1 MSTKA
6 FSDEVSK
13 LLPIL
18 RALSDRDAL
27 RILLEASKGLPSG
40 LEAPRSLGMTKRRY
54 YMRLK
59 ELVDLGLLKK
69 KEDSYCPTV
78 IGKVATRV
86 LYEELLKVLPHAQI
100 LENLSDLG
108 LNSFENIRKLMPE
121 LSRDEAFS
129 LSHILEPR
137 VTMDIIT
144 RYDDLVAKVCKEIEN
159 ANSSLLFASKYLDLS
174 VSKSLLDI
182 QEKNITM
189 YILVEFDLSEVL
201 SFMRN
206 FLTHFRLSASALKL
220 LSSGKVSFR
229 KGSVPMSFLIVNGK
243 RCLLELLPQSKEFEI
258 AILVDDKRLID
269 RMTGIFW
276 KSWGRSTPI
285 TPSIMEAVKGI
296 SPS

>member
-18 RALSDRDAL
+18 RALSDKDSL
-27 RILLEASKGLPSG
+27 RILLEASKGLPTG
-40 LEAPRSLGMTKRRY
+40 LEAPRILGMTKRRY

-69 KEDSYCPTV
+69 KEDSYRPTV
-78 IGKVATRV
+78 IGKFATRV

-108 LNSFENIRKLMPE
+108 LNSFENIAKLMPE

-144 RYDDLVAKVCKEIEN
+144 RYDDLIAKVCKEIEN

-174 VSKSLLDI
+174 VSKSLL
-182 QEKNITM
+182 EGLNNNITLHA
-189 YILVEFDLSEVL
+189 ILEFDLGEVF
-201 SFMRN
+201 SFIKN
-206 FLTHFRLSASALKL
+206 LLTHFRLSV
-220 LSSGKVSFR
+220 SSLMVLFSEKSSIR
-229 KGSVPMSFLIVNGK
+229 KGSIPISFLIVDGK
-243 RCLLELLPQSKEFEI
+243 RCLFELPSLSKEFEV
-258 AILVDDKRLID
+258 AILVDNKRLID
-269 RMTGIFW
+269 KMTDIFW
-276 KSWGRSTPI
+276 KIWGRSTPI
-285 TPSIMEAVKGI
+285 ALRESIKGI
-296 SPS
+296 SST